1 MLNLA
6 DLTIDVVRSL
16 VVIVVLLTMMAYMT
30 WFERRVI
37 SRLQARIGPNKVG
50 WEGLLQPLAD
60 GIKLAFKQAITPSGV
75 DKPLYLLAPVISVVA
90 AIVAFAVIPV
100 GPTYNIFGRQIDFW
114 LADLNVGILFVLAM
128 SSLGAYGIVLAGYAS
143 NSKYSLLGGLRA
155 AAQLISYELALGL
168 SLIGILMLTSSLRLP
183 AIIDNQAGTWFGF
196 IPRWHIFV
204 QPIAFFIYLLAAI
217 AETNRAPF
225 DLVEA
230 EQELVGGFHTEYT
243 GLRFALFFMAE
254 YINMVTVSA
263 LAATIFMGGWRGPF
277 IGGPW
282 WLLVKISIIMT
293 LYVLLRA
300 TLPRL
305 RYDQLMRLGWRVL
318 LPLAIFNIALT
329 AVGIV
334 LVEG

>member
-1 MLNLA
+1 MSAGLLVEA
-6 DLTIDVVRSL
+6 LLKSL
-16 VVIVVLLTMMAYMT
+16 VILVFLLTVFAYMT
-30 WFERRVI
+30 LYERRLLGRVQV
-37 SRLQARIGPNKVG
+37 RHGPNRVG
-50 WEGLLQPLAD
+50 PGGMLQPLAD
-60 GIKLAFKQAITPSGV
+60 GVKLAFKQAITPRGV

-318 LPLAIFNIALT
+318 LPLALFNIALT

-334 LVEG
+334 LVG

>member
-1 MLNLA
+1 MSGGL
-6 DLTIDVVRSL
+6 IVESL
-16 VVIVVLLTMMAYMT
+16 VKSFIILGFLLTMFAYMT
-30 WFERRVI
+30 LYERRLLGRVQV
-37 SRLQARIGPNKVG
+37 RHGPNRVG
-50 WEGLLQPLAD
+50 PGGMLQPLAD
-60 GIKLAFKQAITPSGV
+60 GIKLAFKQAITPRGV

-100 GPTYNIFGRQIDFW
+100 GPTYNIFGRRIDFW

-168 SLIGILMLTSSLRLP
+168 SLIGILMLSSSLRLP
-183 AIIDNQAGTWFGF
+183 AIIDNQAGTWLGF

-204 QPIAFFIYLLAAI
+204 QPIAFFIFLLSAI

-318 LPLAIFNIALT
+318 LPLALFNIALT
-329 AVGIV
+329 AIGIV
-334 LVEG
+334 LVG

>member
-1 MLNLA
+1 MSAGL
-6 DLTIDVVRSL
+6 IVESL
-16 VVIVVLLTMMAYMT
+16 LKSFIILGFLLTMFAYMT
-30 WFERRVI
+30 LYERRLLGRVQV
-37 SRLQARIGPNKVG
+37 RHGPNRVG
-50 WEGLLQPLAD
+50 PGGMLQPLAD
-60 GIKLAFKQAITPSGV
+60 GIKLAFKQAITPRGV
-75 DKPLYLLAPVISVVA
+75 DKPLYLLAPAISVVA

-168 SLIGILMLTSSLRLP
+168 SLIGILMLSSSLRLP

-318 LPLAIFNIALT
+318 LPLALFNIALT
-329 AVGIV
+329 AVDIV
-334 LVEG
+334 LFG

>member
-1 MLNLA
+1 MSAGL
-6 DLTIDVVRSL
+6 IVESL
-16 VVIVVLLTMMAYMT
+16 VKSFIILGFLLTMFAYMT
-30 WFERRVI
+30 LYERRMLGRVQV
-37 SRLQARIGPNKVG
+37 RYGPNRVG
-50 WEGLLQPLAD
+50 PGGMLQPLAD
-60 GIKLAFKQAITPSGV
+60 GIKLAFKQAITPREV

-90 AIVAFAVIPV
+90 AVLAFAVIPV
-100 GPTYNIFGRQIDFW
+100 GPTYNIFGRRVDFW
-114 LADLNVGILFVLAM
+114 LADLNVGVLFVLAM

-168 SLIGILMLTSSLRLP
+168 SLIGILMLTGSLRLP
-183 AIIDNQAGTWFGF
+183 AIIDNQAGAWLGF

-204 QPIAFFIYLLAAI
+204 QPIAFFIFLLSAI

-254 YINMVTVSA
+254 YISMVTVSA
-263 LAATIFMGGWRGPF
+263 LAATLFLGGWRGPF

-282 WLLVKISIIMT
+282 WLFVKISVILTI
-293 LYVLLRA
+293 YVLLRA

-318 LPLAIFNIALT
+318 LPLALFNIALT
-329 AVGIV
+329 AIGIV
-334 LVEG
+334 LFG